1 MEDFAVNVSDLRLQL
16 KCARANVAAI
26 QLAMAEQAVDKM
38 FSDALYA
45 ASEHL
50 EMLTERL
57 DAIRNEELKRR
68 RSERGREADT
78 RGREGIPG
86 ESEM

>member
-1 MEDFAVNVSDLRLQL
+1 MDDFAVNVSDLRLQL

-26 QLAMAEQAVDKM
+26 QLAMAEQAVDKL

-50 EMLTERL
+50 ERLTDKL
-57 DAIRNEELKRR
+57 DAIRNEELERR
-68 RSERGREADT
+68 RSGRGREADT
-78 RGREGIPG
+78 RGREGVSGKP
-86 ESEM
+86 EV